1 MRKTPLFVT
10 AFLFVFGS
18 GGAASA
24 QPKTVHIVDFGHS
37 GSGCPGGSVD
47 ASITNDGEQLYVG
60 FDSFIAQ
67 TVPGGPTLDRKNCQL
82 RVTLEFDPAWSFSI
96 VSVDYRGFAGLQAG
110 VLGEQQSSYFFA
122 GEAPMGDAFAKTRLM
137 GPWFKDYSRRDDVGL
152 LVFSPC
158 GPAQHDLVINA
169 QVRVLGKEGLM
180 TVDSIT
186 NKVQHTYN
194 LKWKPCF

>member
-1 MRKTPLFVT
+1 MKKTPMFV
-10 AFLFVFGS
+10 AACLVVLGS
-18 GGAASA
+18 AGAANA

-37 GSGCPGGSVD
+37 GSGCPAGSVD
-47 ASITNDGEQLYVG
+47 ASITNDGEQLFVG
-60 FDSFIAQ
+60 FDSFVAQ

-82 RVTLEFDPAWSFSI
+82 RVKFQFDPAWSFSI
-96 VSVDYRGFAGLQAG
+96 VSVDYRGFAGLLKG
-110 VLGEQQSSYFFA
+110 VLGEQQSTYFFA
-122 GEAPMGDAFAKTRLM
+122 GQPPMGDAFAKTRLI
-137 GPWFKDYSRRDDVGL
+137 GPFYQDYARRDDVGL

-158 GPAQHDLVINA
+158 GPTEHDLVINA

-194 LKWKPCF
+194 LKWKPCH